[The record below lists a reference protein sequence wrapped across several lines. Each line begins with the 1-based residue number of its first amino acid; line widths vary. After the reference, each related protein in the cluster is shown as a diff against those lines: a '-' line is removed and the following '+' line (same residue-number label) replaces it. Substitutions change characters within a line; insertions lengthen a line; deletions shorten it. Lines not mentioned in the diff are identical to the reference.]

1 MQRSW
6 VQRPV
11 TAGSTSGGGGNQAS
25 PQAGACPV
33 LPTRRPR
40 VQTALPLP
48 PREDLLRF
56 FDERT
61 PMFEHVGAR
70 FPLPHSHRRA
80 GKFTRLQGQEIIP
93 FRSCA
98 TARANS
104 AAQPAHGW
112 FACLFDERSPYVE
125 RTSTRDSLFP
135 TATVAP
141 KTSHVSMGRKLSRF
155 AHAPPARAN
164 SASTA
169 SAPLVCLP
177 L

>member
-33 LPTRRPR
+33 S
-40 VQTALPLP
+40 
-48 PREDLLRF
+48 
-56 FDERT
+56 
-61 PMFEHVGAR
+61 PMR
-70 FPLPHSHRRA
+70 RRA
-80 GKFTRLQGQEIIP
+80 CKQRFH
-93 FRSCA
+93 FRR
-98 TARANS
+98 ARICS
-104 AAQPAHGW
+104 ASLTSAPL
-112 FACLFDERSPYVE
+112 CLS
-125 RTSTRDSLFP
+125 TSARDSLFP

-155 AHAPPARAN
+155 AHAPPYVQTALPQPAHGWFACLFDKLNPYVEHGGARFPLPCSQCRTEIFVRFHGKGIIPFRPCAGARAN

-169 SAPLVCLP
+169 SARLVCLP